1 MSQEE
6 QYRRVAKNTVTLG
19 GAQLVQMGVT
29 LIRAKI
35 VAILLGATGM
45 GINSLM
51 LSVISVMQQVS
62 AVGIYQSGVRE
73 MSVIA
78 GENKQKL
85 SKFRKIFLLL
95 SLVCGLG
102 GMLLM
107 ILLSPLLSLL
117 LFNNFDYMWWLA
129 LGALTLVFMALYSG
143 YSVIM
148 QATQNVGLMAKSSM
162 AGAVLGL
169 VLIIPLFYFFG
180 IFAIIPAIILNYAA
194 FYLSFRYFE
203 HKIDFDRVCQ
213 YTKKEFLTYSGPIL
227 KLGVIL
233 MASMIATTFFSFML
247 NLFIN
252 RFGSIEEVGL
262 YQSAASIIT
271 QGMLIINVILA
282 SDFFLVFL
290 SFIRIVFKCSIQ

>member
-1 MSQEE
+1 
-6 QYRRVAKNTVTLG
+6 
-19 GAQLVQMGVT
+19 MGVT

-203 HKIDFDRVCQ
+203 HKIDFDRVCK
-213 YTKKEFLTYSGPIL
+213 YTK
-227 KLGVIL
+227 GVFDL
-233 MASMIATTFFSFML
+233 
-247 NLFIN
+247 
-252 RFGSIEEVGL
+252 
-262 YQSAASIIT
+262 
-271 QGMLIINVILA
+271 
-282 SDFFLVFL
+282 
-290 SFIRIVFKCSIQ
+290 